1 MCDFLDFGLTF
12 FSIRYVYSSS
22 CRITS
27 KAKINVFWN
36 FFFTLLA
43 PSWLLHSKKIQ
54 KTLILAFEANS
65 ALSCENETKI
75 VTITHSAVCKKKY
88 REREKDELNWWSNII
103 DRITFETWK
112 FLTSWYNGIMLSM
125 KTSHVDILTPNIVI
139 WTWTSV
145 IFFLFSE
152 RKIAFEIITWN
163 VSCLFICV
171 PYTIIFLNI
180 VEWF

>member
-1 MCDFLDFGLTF
+1 MFSLILHLSKKRIMYLFTYTTEVLNLKSWVSKLF
-12 FSIRYVYSSS
+12 FSPLQKKRLQINIRYRNS
-22 CRITS
+22 
-27 KAKINVFWN
+27 N
-36 FFFTLLA
+36 FNA
-43 PSWLLHSKKIQ
+43 
-54 KTLILAFEANS
+54 ENS
-65 ALSCENETKI
+65 NFCLMQCA
-75 VTITHSAVCKKKY
+75 KKKY
-88 REREKDELNWWSNII
+88 RERERKMNWWSNII

-171 PYTIIFLNI
+171 LML
-180 VEWF
+180 